1 MMPVLSRY
9 RQTENFYNKL
19 PVTVEVSI
27 KFLETARHRHFKFGP
42 NNATS
47 EFTI

>member
-1 MMPVLSRY
+1 MPVLSRY
-9 RQTENFYNKL
+9 GQTGNFYNKL
-19 PVTVEVSI
+19 PVTVKVSI
-27 KFLETARHRHFKFGP
+27 KFLETARHRYFKFGP

>member
-1 MMPVLSRY
+1 MPVLSRY
-9 RQTENFYNKL
+9 GQTENFYNKP

-27 KFLETARHRHFKFGP
+27 KFLETARHRYFKFGP